1 MFRKNKTTAKAASG
15 NDLNTLLDVFDKIIS
30 GEISHTG
37 ESPADIT
44 LFENP
49 EVANK
54 FNEVVE
60 TYKRFN
66 NNFVMR
72 LNEAME
78 SIGDNSYVKNMRCSH
93 RLRLLVLWESQDIIL
108 KNLSTTLMLPWLIL
122 RTILMRCLLLHR
134 TVQLI

>member
-30 GEISHTG
+30 GEISQTG

-54 FNEVVE
+54 YF
-60 TYKRFN
+60 
-66 NNFVMR
+66 
-72 LNEAME
+72 EAGCLFPDVQYWSKQGMQTLIDE
-78 SIGDNSYVKNMRCSH
+78 SAC
-93 RLRLLVLWESQDIIL
+93 
-108 KNLSTTLMLPWLIL
+108 
-122 RTILMRCLLLHR
+122 C
-134 TVQLI
+134 

>member
-49 EVANK
+49 EVAK
-54 FNEVVE
+54 SLM
-60 TYKRFN
+60 K
-66 NNFVMR
+66 
-72 LNEAME
+72 L
-78 SIGDNSYVKNMRCSH
+78 
-93 RLRLLVLWESQDIIL
+93 LRLIRDSIII
-108 KNLSTTLMLPWLIL
+108 S
-122 RTILMRCLLLHR
+122 
-134 TVQLI
+134 

>member
-49 EVANK
+49 EVAN
-54 FNEVVE
+54 
-60 TYKRFN
+60 
-66 NNFVMR
+66 
-72 LNEAME
+72 
-78 SIGDNSYVKNMRCSH
+78 C
-93 RLRLLVLWESQDIIL
+93 
-108 KNLSTTLMLPWLIL
+108 
-122 RTILMRCLLLHR
+122 
-134 TVQLI
+134 